1 MINTQDF
8 ADEFFETIPDE
19 LLMKMALHDWVSLK
33 KVCIALT
40 LDLQL
45 IEESQIRKKLK
56 N

>member
-1 MINTQDF
+1 MIKPQHI
-8 ADEFFETIPDE
+8 ADAFFETIPDE
-19 LLMKMALHDWVSLK
+19 LLMKMALHDWISLK

-45 IEESQIRKKLK
+45 FEEQEERKILK

>member
-1 MINTQDF
+1 MTNVQSIAN
-8 ADEFFETIPDE
+8 EFFETIPDE
-19 LLMKMALHDWVSLK
+19 LLIKMALHDWVSLK

-45 IEESQIRKKLK
+45 IEETEARKRLK

>member
-1 MINTQDF
+1 MIDSQEIADDF
-8 ADEFFETIPDE
+8 FATIPDE
-19 LLMKMALHDWVSLK
+19 LLIKMALYDWVSLK

-45 IEESQIRKKLK
+45 LEEQEERKKIK

>member
-1 MINTQDF
+1 MINSQEV
-8 ADEFFETIPDE
+8 ANEFFATIPDE
-19 LLMKMALHDWVSLK
+19 LLIKMALYDWVSLK

-45 IEESQIRKKLK
+45 IEEQEERKRLK